1 MIINAM
7 LSSNFSSGKILVHR
21 NHDEHLVEINL
32 VMHMLVLSI
41 LLLLICSQLNLGKL
55 TVRRISFVVV
65 NVNI

>member
-1 MIINAM
+1 M
-7 LSSNFSSGKILVHR
+7 LKSSFSFGKILVQR
-21 NHDEHLVEINL
+21 NHEEHPVEINL
-32 VMHMLVLSI
+32 AMHMLVLSI